1 MKINKNNLK
10 IYLFFLTYVSKSSGL
25 TSRNGSR
32 IAAAALLTKNWI
44 GRYGLMASF
53 VAFQSV
59 KSTHTGVIV
68 LF

>member
-1 MKINKNNLK
+1 MNKIVV
-10 IYLFFLTYVSKSSGL
+10 LFIFCYTYASKSSGL

-32 IAAAALLTKNWI
+32 IAAAALLTNNWI
-44 GRYGLMASF
+44 GRCGLMASL

-59 KSTHTGVIV
+59 KSTHTGTIL